1 MIGNFSAIGNRGTGA
16 MADYVNENILS
27 KTKFL
32 KIDAKKS
39 SGNNRSFLKLMS
51 SEARTNRFQAN
62 VAHFTK
68 GHCAMLERIVCGYG
82 RTRW

>member
-32 KIDAKKS
+32 KDCNLIVLPGTEAKIRKYAKNIVREDEIKIIQRKTNGKS
-39 SGNNRSFLKLMS
+39 F
-51 SEARTNRFQAN
+51 
-62 VAHFTK
+62 
-68 GHCAMLERIVCGYG
+68 Y
-82 RTRW
+82 